1 MRIVLAT
8 LALSAAGCI
17 VAGSQVREREVR
29 DDRLVRQIAQQQRWA
44 QQALDARPTKDQL
57 DRIRQSDFSAV
68 AAGRKE
74 LQRLIQA
81 IDRGT
86 WVRNAAAE
94 LLREESEPQL
104 LQEFDRAGDEFVHLH
119 RSGI

>member
-1 MRIVLAT
+1 MRRTL
-8 LALSAAGCI
+8 LALALFGSGCIAGSAA
-17 VAGSQVREREVR
+17 VQR
-29 DDRLVRQIAQQQRWA
+29 DDRVLRELTRQERWA

-94 LLREESEPQL
+94 L
-104 LQEFDRAGDEFVHLH
+104 
-119 RSGI
+119 